1 MIRERETVI
10 RTDILLVDCSLVSL
24 AYILSYF
31 LRQRLGNDSISRFLV
46 PFKTAQEANGTFSEH
61 FIFLLLI
68 VTFWCL
74 MLYFNGMYLPMR
86 TRFFLETLWILIKS
100 AFFANLGFGMF
111 VFLFKLTFVSRMF
124 FVIFPIISFFFLF
137 SEKAVIYRIMH
148 SVRRQGFNQR
158 RLLIVGTGRR
168 AAGFIRKINDHPE
181 WGLKILGAI
190 DDEPG
195 RGIEFVD
202 GVKIV
207 GALKEVPKILH
218 TYAIDEVVFVVPRL
232 RLSYIEN
239 AVRECEIEGI
249 KVTIAVDLFT
259 MKIAKSYQTDL
270 DGMPLLTFK
279 TTVPSERD
287 LFAKR
292 IIDFIISGA
301 CIAISSPII
310 LVISI
315 LIKLTSSGPVFYK
328 QERIGFEWRKFTM
341 YKFRTMRAGA
351 QEKLSQV
358 DIYKE
363 IYEPQWKKT
372 KLLFVTAI
380 GRLLRKFSLDELPQL
395 FNVFW
400 GHMSLVGP
408 RPTLP
413 QEVKQY
419 EAWHRRR
426 FSMRPGLT
434 CLCQVKGRR
443 EIKFE
448 EWMQMDLEYL
458 DNWSLWLDIKI
469 LIKTIP
475 AVLFGSGAY

>member
-10 RTDILLVDCSLVSL
+10 RRAILLMDGVLVCV
-24 AYILSYF
+24 AYMLSY
-31 LRQRLGNDSISRFLV
+31 LLTQRLDKYSVSTFLA
-46 PFKTAQEANGTFSEH
+46 PIKTVQEANGTFSGH
-61 FIFLLLI
+61 LIFLLLI

-86 TRFFLETLWILIKS
+86 TRSFLETLWILIKS

-124 FVIFPIISFFFLF
+124 FIIFTIMSFVFLF
-137 SEKAVIYRIMH
+137 SEKAIIYLVMH
-148 SVRRQGFNQR
+148 SVRRQGLNQR

-195 RGIEFVD
+195 RGIELVD
-202 GVKIV
+202 GVKII
-207 GALKEVPKILH
+207 GTLKGIPEILH
-218 TYAIDEVVFVVPRL
+218 ANAIDEVTFVVPRL
-232 RLSYIEN
+232 RLNHIED
-239 AVRECEIEGI
+239 AIRECEIEGI
-249 KVTIAVDLFT
+249 RVTIAVDLFDL
-259 MKIAKSYQTDL
+259 KIAKSYQTDL

-292 IIDFIISGA
+292 MIDFIISGA
-301 CIAISSPII
+301 CIAVCSPFI
-310 LVISI
+310 LIISI

-328 QERIGFEWRKFTM
+328 QERIGLNGRKFIM
-341 YKFRTMRAGA
+341 YKFRTMRIGA

-363 IYEPQWKKT
+363 IYEPKWKKT
-372 KLLFVTAI
+372 KLQYVTPM

-413 QEVKQY
+413 LEVKQY
-419 EAWHRRR
+419 ETWHRRR

-434 CLCQVKGRR
+434 CLWQVKGRR
-443 EIKFE
+443 EIKFD

-458 DNWSLWLDIKI
+458 DNWSLWLDFKI
-469 LIKTIP
+469 LLKTIP

>member
-31 LRQRLGNDSISRFLV
+31 LRQRLDNDALSRFPASLNTV
-46 PFKTAQEANGTFSEH
+46 QEAYGTFSEH

-100 AFFANLGFGMF
+100 SFFANLGFGMF
-111 VFLFKLTFVSRMF
+111 VFLFKLHFVSRMF
-124 FVIFPIISFFFLF
+124 FVISSITSCVFTF
-137 SEKAVIYRIMH
+137 SEQAVVYLVMH
-148 SVRRQGFNQR
+148 SVRRQGLNQR
-158 RLLIVGTGRR
+158 RLLVVGTGRR

-202 GVKIV
+202 GVKII
-207 GALKEVPKILH
+207 GTLKEIPEILH
-218 TYAIDEVVFVVPRL
+218 ANAIDEVTFVVPRL
-232 RLSYIEN
+232 RLNHIEN
-239 AVRECEIEGI
+239 AIRECEIEGI

-259 MKIAKSYQTDL
+259 MKIARSFQTDL

-292 IIDFIISGA
+292 IIDFIVSGI
-301 CIAISSPII
+301 CIAIWSPII
-310 LVISI
+310 LIISI
-315 LIKLTSSGPVFYK
+315 LIKLTSSGPVYYK
-328 QERIGFEWRKFTM
+328 QERIGWNGRKITM

-372 KLLFVTAI
+372 KLLFVTPI

-448 EWMQMDLEYL
+448 EWMEMDLEYL
-458 DNWSLWLDIKI
+458 DNWSLWL
-469 LIKTIP
+469 
-475 AVLFGSGAY
+475 G

>member
-1 MIRERETVI
+1 MIREKETVI
-10 RTDILLVDCSLVSL
+10 RRAILLIDGMLVSL
-24 AYILSYF
+24 AYMLSYF
-31 LRQRLGNDSISRFLV
+31 LRQSLDKYSLSRFLGPLETV
-46 PFKTAQEANGTFSEH
+46 QGTDGRFSEH

-74 MLYFNGMYLPMR
+74 MLYFNGMYLPLR
-86 TRFFLETLWILIKS
+86 TRSFLETLWILIKS

-111 VFLFKLTFVSRMF
+111 VFLFKLSFMSRIFFAMF
-124 FVIFPIISFFFLF
+124 AIISFVFIF
-137 SEKAVIYRIMH
+137 SEKAIIYLVMQ
-148 SVRRQGFNQR
+148 SVRRRGLNQR

-168 AAGFIRKINDHPE
+168 AADFIRKIHDHPE

-202 GVKIV
+202 GVKII
-207 GALKEVPKILH
+207 GTLKEIPEILH
-218 TYAIDEVVFVVPRL
+218 TYAIDEVTFVVPRL
-232 RLSYIEN
+232 RLNHIEN

-249 KVTIAVDLFT
+249 KVTIAVDLFDL
-259 MKIAKSYQTDL
+259 KIAKSYQTDL
-270 DGMPLLTFK
+270 DGQPLLTFK
-279 TTVPSERD
+279 TTVPSEKD

-292 IIDFIISGA
+292 MIDFIISGA
-301 CIAISSPII
+301 CIAVCSPFI
-310 LVISI
+310 LIISI
-315 LIKLTSSGPVFYK
+315 LIKLTSRGPVFYR
-328 QERIGFEWRKFTM
+328 QTRIGLNGRRFVM
-341 YKFRTMRAGA
+341 YKFRTMRVGA

-372 KLLFVTAI
+372 KLQYVTPI

-413 QEVKQY
+413 LEVKQY

-434 CLCQVKGRR
+434 CLWQVKGRR
-443 EIKFE
+443 EIKFD
-448 EWMQMDLEYL
+448 EWMEMDLEYL

-469 LIKTIP
+469 LLRTIP
-475 AVLFGSGAY
+475 AVLFGHGAY

>member
-1 MIRERETVI
+1 MIREKETVI
-10 RTDILLVDCSLVSL
+10 RRAILLLDGLFVSL
-24 AYILSYF
+24 AYLLSYF
-31 LRQRLGNDSISRFLV
+31 LRQRLDKYSLSRFLA
-46 PFKTAQEANGTFSEH
+46 PLKTVQEAHGTLSEH

-68 VTFWCL
+68 ITFWCL
-74 MLYFNGMYLPMR
+74 MFYFNGMYLPLR
-86 TRFFLETLWILIKS
+86 TRSFLETLWILIKS

-111 VFLFKLTFVSRMF
+111 VFLLKLHFVSRMF
-124 FVIFPIISFFFLF
+124 FAIFSIMSFVFIF
-137 SEKAVIYRIMH
+137 SEKVIIYLVMQ
-148 SVRRQGFNQR
+148 SVRRQGLNQR

-168 AAGFIRKINDHPE
+168 AAGLIRKINDHPE

-202 GVKIV
+202 GVKII
-207 GALKEVPKILH
+207 GALKEIPEILH
-218 TYAIDEVVFVVPRL
+218 TYAIDEVTFVVPRL
-232 RLSYIEN
+232 RLNHIEN

-249 KVTIAVDLFT
+249 KVTIAVDLFDL
-259 MKIAKSYQTDL
+259 KIAKSYQTDI

-292 IIDFIISGA
+292 MIDFIISGA
-301 CIAISSPII
+301 CIALCSPVI
-310 LVISI
+310 LMISI
-315 LIKLTSSGPVFYK
+315 LIKLTSSGPVYYK
-328 QERIGFEWRKFTM
+328 QTRIGLNGRRFVM
-341 YKFRTMRAGA
+341 YKFRTMRVGA
-351 QEKLSQV
+351 QKKLSQV

-372 KLLFVTAI
+372 KLQYVTPI

-413 QEVKQY
+413 LEVKQY
-419 EAWHRRR
+419 ETWHRRR

-434 CLCQVKGRR
+434 CLWQVKGRR
-443 EIKFE
+443 EIKFD
-448 EWMQMDLEYL
+448 EWMQLDLEYL

>member
-1 MIRERETVI
+1 MIREKETVI
-10 RTDILLVDCSLVSL
+10 RRAILLIDGMLVLL
-24 AYILSYF
+24 AYMLSYF
-31 LRQRLGNDSISRFLV
+31 LRQSLDKYSSSGFLGPL
-46 PFKTAQEANGTFSEH
+46 KTVQETDGTFSEYL
-61 FIFLLLI
+61 IFLLLI
-68 VTFWCL
+68 LIFWCL
-74 MLYFNGMYLPMR
+74 MLYFNGMYLPLR
-86 TRFFLETLWILIKS
+86 IRSFLETLWILIKS

-111 VFLFKLTFVSRMF
+111 VFLFKLSFISRMF
-124 FVIFPIISFFFLF
+124 FAIFAIMSFVFIF
-137 SEKAVIYRIMH
+137 SEKAIIYLVMQ
-148 SVRRQGFNQR
+148 SVRRQGLNQR

-181 WGLKILGAI
+181 WGLKILGAV

-195 RGIEFVD
+195 RGIELVE
-202 GVKIV
+202 GIKII
-207 GALKEVPKILH
+207 GTLKDIPEILH
-218 TYAIDEVVFVVPRL
+218 TYAIDEVTFVVPRL
-232 RLSYIEN
+232 RLNHIEN

-249 KVTIAVDLFT
+249 KVTIAVDLFDL
-259 MKIAKSYQTDL
+259 KIAKSYQTDL
-270 DGMPLLTFK
+270 DGQPLLTFK

-292 IIDFIISGA
+292 MLDFAISGA
-301 CIAISSPII
+301 CIAICSPFI
-310 LVISI
+310 LLVSI

-328 QERIGFEWRKFTM
+328 QTRIGLNGRRFVM
-341 YKFRTMRAGA
+341 YKFRTMRVGA

-363 IYEPQWKKT
+363 IYEPHWKKT
-372 KLLFVTAI
+372 KLQYVTPI
-380 GRLLRKFSLDELPQL
+380 GRFLRKFSLDELPQF

-434 CLCQVKGRR
+434 CLWQVKGRR
-443 EIKFE
+443 DIKFD
-448 EWMQMDLEYL
+448 EWMEMDLEYL

-469 LIKTIP
+469 LLRTIP
-475 AVLFGSGAY
+475 AVLFGHGAY